1 MNLLLASVRRASATR
16 SAMAPVCPWRR
27 ESRIPGTDAP
37 RVRDQAFERLA
48 PMTSWT
54 PGWDA
59 FPPALNGFW
68 SERHLCTLTTV
79 RADGRP
85 HAVPVGVAL
94 DLEERCA
101 WVITH
106 GASQKARHVAAAG
119 AAGTPVAA
127 CQVDGAR
134 WSTLEGRAWVLSEPA
149 DVRRAEACY
158 ADRYRVPRPNPLRV
172 ALRIGVDRFL
182 MSTTLAA

>member
-1 MNLLLASVRRASATR
+1 MASWA
-16 SAMAPVCPWRR
+16 
-27 ESRIPGTDAP
+27 
-37 RVRDQAFERLA
+37 
-48 PMTSWT
+48 

-59 FPPALNGFW
+59 FPVALREFW
-68 SERHLCTLTTV
+68 TERHLCSLTTV
-79 RADGRP
+79 SPDGRP

-94 DLEERCA
+94 DHDEQCA

-106 GASQKARHVAAAG
+106 GASQKARNVAAGPAEG
-119 AAGTPVAA
+119 SAVAA

-134 WSTLEGRAWVLSEPA
+134 WSTLEGRARVLTEPA

-158 ADRYRVPRPNPLRV
+158 AARYRVPRPNPQRV
-172 ALRIGVDRFL
+172 ALRIEIDRFL